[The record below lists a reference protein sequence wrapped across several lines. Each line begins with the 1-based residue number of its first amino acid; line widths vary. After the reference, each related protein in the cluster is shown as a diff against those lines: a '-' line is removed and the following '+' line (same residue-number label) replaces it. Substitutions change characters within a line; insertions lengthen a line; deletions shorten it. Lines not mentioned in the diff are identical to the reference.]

1 MAAIPLEIMTMGS
14 SAVLGGLLKAM
25 DRRAERDLRL
35 IEALNKD
42 TRERLIQDVPMTVQW
57 TRRAMA
63 LIIVCSVMVLPKV
76 AAMMGYEVNYG
87 TASEQSLLWGLF
99 GDSQRVIWYVAG
111 GVPVTPMD
119 THSLAAVVGLYFG
132 GRR

>member
-1 MAAIPLEIMTMGS
+1 MPTIPLEILTMGS
-14 SAVLGGLLKAM
+14 SAVLGGFLKAM

-35 IEALNKD
+35 VDALNKD
-42 TRERLIQDVPMTVQW
+42 ARERLIQDVPQSIQW

-63 LIIVCSVMVLPKV
+63 LIIVLSVMVLPKI
-76 AAMMGYEVNYG
+76 AALMGYEVNYG
-87 TASEQSLLWGLF
+87 TAGEQSLLWGLF
-99 GDSQRVIWYVAG
+99 GSSPHVEWYIAG
-111 GVPVTPMD
+111 GVPITPMD

>member
-1 MAAIPLEIMTMGS
+1 MSVIPLEVLTMGS
-14 SAVLGGLLKAM
+14 SAVLGGLLKAI

-35 IEALNKD
+35 VEALNKD
-42 TRERLIQDVPMTVQW
+42 TRERIIQDVPMTVQW

-76 AAMMGYEVNYG
+76 AAMMGFEVNYG
-87 TASEQSLLWGLF
+87 TAGSQSLLWGLI
-99 GDSQRVIWYVAG
+99 GASHKVTWYVAG
-111 GVPVTPMD
+111 GVPITPMD